1 MELISI
7 LFLPV
12 YFVLNP
18 IRLKRRKI
26 ELAVI
31 SDVHLGTYGCHADEL
46 ITYLNSIQPKKLI
59 LNGDIIDIWQ
69 FSKRYFPPSH
79 LKVLRKII
87 GMASRG
93 TEVYYIT
100 GNHDEMLRK
109 FSDTS
114 MGNFKIMNK
123 LVLNLDGKKAWI
135 FHGDVFDVS
144 IQNAKWLAKLGGYGY
159 DLLILIN
166 SSLNWCLAK
175 MGREKYSLSK
185 KIKNS
190 VKGAVKYINDF
201 EKTAAELAIE
211 NEYDYVVC
219 GHIHQ
224 PKKEIYENKYGRC
237 TYLNSGDWLE
247 NLTALEYSFKR
258 WKIYHYN
265 HDRLSPFFMDE
276 DLKEM
281 DMNDLIASITDKEV
295 RMENLTE
302 EQFSER
308 EEHIDPDFSDNKGL
322 SQD

>member
-1 MELISI
+1 M
-7 LFLPV
+7 
-12 YFVLNP
+12 
-18 IRLKRRKI
+18 KKRKI

-87 GMASRG
+87 GMASKG

-123 LVLNLDGKKAWI
+123 LVLNLDGKKAWV

-159 DLLILIN
+159 DILILIN
-166 SSLNWCLAK
+166 SFLNWCLAK

-190 VKGAVKYINDF
+190 VKGAVKYINNF

-211 NEYDYVVC
+211 NNYDYVVC

-224 PKKEIYENKYGRC
+224 PKKEVYENKYGSC
-237 TYLNSGDWLE
+237 TYLNSGDWVE

-265 HDRLSPFFMDE
+265 HDRLSPFFVDE

-295 RMENLTE
+295 KIEDVTE
-302 EQFSER
+302 EHFGESE
-308 EEHIDPDFSDNKGL
+308 ENVDQDYLDDKGL

>member
-1 MELISI
+1 M
-7 LFLPV
+7 
-12 YFVLNP
+12 
-18 IRLKRRKI
+18 KKRKI

-87 GMASRG
+87 GMASKG

-166 SSLNWCLAK
+166 SFLNWCLAK

-190 VKGAVKYINDF
+190 VKGAVKYINNF

-224 PKKEIYENKYGRC
+224 PKKEIYENKHGSC
-237 TYLNSGDWLE
+237 TYLNSGDWVE

-258 WKIYHYN
+258 WRIYHYN
-265 HDRLSPFFMDE
+265 HDRLSPFFVDE

-295 RMENLTE
+295 RIEDVTE
-302 EQFSER
+302 EHLSES
-308 EEHIDPDFSDNKGL
+308 EEENVDQDFLDDKGL

>member
-1 MELISI
+1 LHT
-7 LFLPV
+7 
-12 YFVLNP
+12 NP
-18 IRLKRRKI
+18 IALKKRKI

-46 ITYLNSIQPKKLI
+46 ITYLNSIQPKKLV

-87 GMASRG
+87 GMASKG

-114 MGNFKIMNK
+114 MGNFKVVDK

-166 SSLNWCLAK
+166 SFLNWCLAK

-185 KIKNS
+185 RIKNS

-211 NEYDYVVC
+211 NDYDYVVC

-224 PKKEIYENKYGRC
+224 PKKEIYKNKYGSC
-237 TYLNSGDWLE
+237 TYLNSGDWVE

-281 DMNDLIASITDKEV
+281 DMNDLIASITDKESTI
-295 RMENLTE
+295 EDLTE
-302 EQFSER
+302 EHFSET
-308 EEHIDPDFSDNKGL
+308 EENIDKDSLDNQGL

>member
-1 MELISI
+1 MK
-7 LFLPV
+7 
-12 YFVLNP
+12 
-18 IRLKRRKI
+18 KRKV

-69 FSKRYFPPSH
+69 FKKRYFPPSH

-87 GMASRG
+87 GMASKG
-93 TEVYYIT
+93 TEVFYIT

-109 FSDTS
+109 FADTS
-114 MGNFKIMNK
+114 MGNLKIVNK
-123 LVLNLDGKKAWI
+123 LVMDLDGKKTWI

-144 IQNAKWLAKLGGYGY
+144 IKNAKWLAKLGAYGY

-166 SSLNWCLAK
+166 RLINWFLHK
-175 MGREKYSLSK
+175 LGKEKFSLSK

-190 VKGAVKYINDF
+190 VKGAVKYVSDF
-201 EKTAAELAIE
+201 ERTAADLAIE
-211 NEYDYVVC
+211 KHYDYVIC

-224 PKKEIYENKYGRC
+224 PKKEIYENRYGK
-237 TYLNSGDWLE
+237 TMYLNSGDWVE

-265 HDRLSPFFMDE
+265 HDKLSPFFMDE
-276 DLKEM
+276 DLKDM
-281 DMNDLIASITDKEV
+281 DMNELIASITD
-295 RMENLTE
+295 RND
-302 EQFSER
+302 R
-308 EEHIDPDFSDNKGL
+308 SDIKVEPAQDESISLDKQGL
-322 SQD
+322 AQDGDGV

>member
-1 MELISI
+1 M
-7 LFLPV
+7 
-12 YFVLNP
+12 
-18 IRLKRRKI
+18 KKRKI

-87 GMASRG
+87 GMASKG

-166 SSLNWCLAK
+166 SFLNWCLSK

-190 VKGAVKYINDF
+190 VKGAVKYINNF

-224 PKKEIYENKYGRC
+224 PKKEIYENKYGSC
-237 TYLNSGDWLE
+237 TYLNSGDWVE

-258 WKIYHYN
+258 WRIYHYN
-265 HDRLSPFFMDE
+265 HDRLSPFFVDE

-281 DMNDLIASITDKEV
+281 DINDLIASITDKEV
-295 RMENLTE
+295 KVEDVTE

-308 EEHIDPDFSDNKGL
+308 EENVDQDYLDNKGL

>member
-1 MELISI
+1 M
-7 LFLPV
+7 
-12 YFVLNP
+12 
-18 IRLKRRKI
+18 KKRKI

-46 ITYLNSIQPKKLI
+46 ITYLNSIQPKKLV

-87 GMASRG
+87 GMASKG

-114 MGNFKIMNK
+114 MGNFKVVDK

-166 SSLNWCLAK
+166 SFLNWCLAK

-185 KIKNS
+185 RIKNS

-211 NEYDYVVC
+211 NDYDYVVC

-224 PKKEIYENKYGRC
+224 PKKEIYENKYGSC
-237 TYLNSGDWLE
+237 TYLNSGDWVE

-281 DMNDLIASITDKEV
+281 DMNDLIASITDKEATI
-295 RMENLTE
+295 EDLTE
-302 EQFSER
+302 EHFSET
-308 EEHIDPDFSDNKGL
+308 EENIDKDSLDNQGL